1 MKLLIIDDH
10 KLFIEGLVAIL
21 KDISFISEI
30 YTVSESSQIQAN
42 VRTIGP
48 DIILIDINLGGD
60 NGLEIGKKIKKS
72 YPLTKIVVLT
82 MHHHP
87 SFKQQAK
94 EYGFDA
100 FLHKDTSTKILLQ
113 TLDDLRIG
121 KAWNWDEHE
130 KEDTELR
137 FLKNNYNLTT
147 RELEIIHYLAQGLD
161 NQQISEK
168 LFLSYYTVKTHR
180 KNIYMK
186 LGVSN
191 IIELTTFAKENLL

>member
-1 MKLLIIDDH
+1 MKLLIVDDH
-10 KLFIEGLVAIL
+10 KLFMEGLVAIL
-21 KDISFISEI
+21 KDIPFISEI
-30 YTVSESSQIQAN
+30 YTVSDSSQIDAN
-42 VRTIGP
+42 VRAIRP
-48 DIILIDINLGGD
+48 DFILIDINLGGE
-60 NGLEIGKKIKKS
+60 NGLEIGKKLKKR
-72 YPLTKIVVLT
+72 YPHTQLIVLT

-87 SFKQQAK
+87 SFKLQAK

-113 TLDDLRIG
+113 TLDDLRMG
-121 KAWNWDEHE
+121 KAWNWEDDE
-130 KEDTELR
+130 KVDTELR

-168 LFLSYYTVKTHR
+168 LYLSYFTVKTHR

-191 IIELTTFAKENLL
+191 IMELTTFAKENLL

>member
-10 KLFIEGLVAIL
+10 KLFMDGLVAIL
-21 KDISFISEI
+21 KDTPIISKI
-30 YTVSESSQIQAN
+30 YTESDYTQIEQR
-42 VRTIGP
+42 VQTIVP
-48 DIILIDINLGGD
+48 DWILIDINLGGE
-60 NGLEIGKKIKKS
+60 NGLDIGRKLKRRYPTVKI
-72 YPLTKIVVLT
+72 IVLT

-100 FLHKDTSTKILLQ
+100 FLHKDASTKVLLQ
-113 TLDDLRIG
+113 TLNDLKLG
-121 KAWNWDEHE
+121 KAWNWDEQE
-130 KEDTELR
+130 KEDTEFR

-161 NQQISEK
+161 NQQIAEK
-168 LFLSYYTVKTHR
+168 LYLSYFTVKTHR

-191 IIELTTFAKENLL
+191 IVELTTFAKENLL